1 VTDKQETLV
10 QTAVKVPESLL
21 ERADEVATKMS
32 QPGMRVTRA
41 EVLRMAMFK
50 GVEALEA
57 EKKKR

>member
-1 VTDKQETLV
+1 MTDKQETLV